1 MHSTPGQQGTGGRGK
16 KMMLS
21 INKNQGRFCQPIES
35 WGNADPY
42 PWAAV
47 GKQEHL
53 IEQKK
58 KKKSIPGWAPRMVRS
73 RCCSISIM

>member
-1 MHSTPGQQGTGGRGK
+1 
-16 KMMLS
+16 MMLS

-58 KKKSIPGWAPRMVRS
+58 KKKAYQVEPPGWLEAGAVLYL
-73 RCCSISIM
+73 